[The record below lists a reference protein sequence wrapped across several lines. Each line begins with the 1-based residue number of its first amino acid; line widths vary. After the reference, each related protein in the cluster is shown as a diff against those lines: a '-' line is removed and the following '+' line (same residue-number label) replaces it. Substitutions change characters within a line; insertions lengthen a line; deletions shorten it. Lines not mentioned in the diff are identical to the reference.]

1 MTTPINPGDKPFGR
15 GVFQGMVLQKLHD
28 LDTHVKANNGD
39 IKDLVA
45 TVNTLV
51 TEVTVIKATSP
62 RKRLVN
68 LSAIG
73 LALTLAAGLAWG
85 IFQFGVRLLGS

>member
-1 MTTPINPGDKPFGR
+1 MTITTNPGDKPFDR
-15 GVFQGMVLQKLHD
+15 GVFQGMVLQKLAQ
-28 LDTHVKANNGD
+28 LERSVKSNNSD
-39 IKDLVA
+39 VKDVVA

-51 TEVTVIKATSP
+51 TEVTVIKATIP

-73 LALTLAAGLAWG
+73 LALTLASGVAWG
-85 IFQFGVRLLGS
+85 LFQLGVRLLGN